1 MEVLVRHSIST
12 SECVSPPQYFP
23 IMITNNVYIPVI
35 NHLVNS
41 HIWLRIL
48 HISKI
53 EKKASHSY
61 LPQPH
66 HHEVWRSIKSMYDC
80 VILPSHL
87 APKILSSYESLC
99 YLSASQAFGLDFW
112 PKIQFIPQCLPNG
125 IYIRQSNRKNV
136 QHALGSGACHS
147 ASRTSC
153 VDGEPETGNCW
164 TVRFSIYIDSIFSQG
179 MIVDKKT
186 VAAGEGVLKPFV
198 HGYALMARVSS

>member
-1 MEVLVRHSIST
+1 
-12 SECVSPPQYFP
+12 
-23 IMITNNVYIPVI
+23 
-35 NHLVNS
+35 
-41 HIWLRIL
+41 
-48 HISKI
+48 
-53 EKKASHSY
+53 
-61 LPQPH
+61 
-66 HHEVWRSIKSMYDC
+66 MYDC

-112 PKIQFIPQCLPNG
+112 PKIQLIPQCLPNG

-164 TVRFSIYIDSIFSQG
+164 TVRFSIYINSIFSQG
-179 MIVDKKT
+179 MIIDKKNSGRRRRGLET
-186 VAAGEGVLKPFV
+186 VRARLRANGASLELAKRVQALEVAAMEEVCLVTSSPQ
-198 HGYALMARVSS
+198 VS

>member
-12 SECVSPPQYFP
+12 SECVSPPHDYKQCLYSCYKPLGQFTHL
-23 IMITNNVYIPVI
+23 ITYP
-35 NHLVNS
+35 S
-41 HIWLRIL
+41 HFQDR
-48 HISKI
+48 
-53 EKKASHSY
+53 KKASHSY

-66 HHEVWRSIKSMYDC
+66 HEVWQSIKSMYDC

-112 PKIQFIPQCLPNG
+112 PKIQLIPQCLPNG

-164 TVRFSIYIDSIFSQG
+164 TVRFSIYINSIFSQG
-179 MIVDKKT
+179 MIIDKKT